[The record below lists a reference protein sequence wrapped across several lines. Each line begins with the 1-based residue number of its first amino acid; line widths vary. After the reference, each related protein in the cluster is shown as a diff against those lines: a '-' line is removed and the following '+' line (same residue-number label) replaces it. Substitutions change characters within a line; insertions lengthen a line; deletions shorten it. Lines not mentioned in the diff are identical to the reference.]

1 MNEVRVTLSQKN
13 LNSLLNMGKL
23 ISEEGVYLNNH
34 RRERYLT
41 FEAAA
46 HVSMFRVSFIV
57 FQQMNADVLSQQS

>member
-41 FEAAA
+41 FEAY
-46 HVSMFRVSFIV
+46 VSMFRVSFIV